1 MGHLPVMVAAFR
13 TAEEFAVV
21 DCTRIGTDRLKAMWD
36 DPDTYGHL
44 CDEIYTEMNARG
56 EGAYVVI

>member
-1 MGHLPVMVAAFR
+1 MVAAFR